1 MSMMGLL
8 SVSLL
13 SFFGAFLSLAKVMMG
28 VLARRHRL
36 PRMQEQRS
44 YEKLLVVRR
53 KKQTL
58 IAKKNTKGNLAVG
71 GASNGF
77 S

>member
-1 MSMMGLL
+1 MISTRMSMMGLL

-13 SFFGAFLSLAKVMMG
+13 AFFCAFLSLAKVMMG

-44 YEKLLVVRR
+44 YQFLVLVRE
-53 KKQTL
+53 
-58 IAKKNTKGNLAVG
+58 NC
-71 GASNGF
+71 
-77 S
+77 